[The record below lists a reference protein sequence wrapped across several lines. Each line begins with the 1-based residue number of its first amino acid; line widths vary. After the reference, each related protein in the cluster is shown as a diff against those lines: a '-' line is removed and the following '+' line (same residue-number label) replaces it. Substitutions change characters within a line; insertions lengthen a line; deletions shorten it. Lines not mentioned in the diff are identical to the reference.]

1 MQGNR
6 GAGCELHGTIRIDMV
21 LKVKQQ
27 LGEIRYMN
35 WSNNQDKYGTLR
47 EATIKVNMVHKVKQQ
62 L

>member
-35 WSNNQDKYGTLR
+35 WSNNQDKYGTLN
-47 EATIKVNMVHKVKQQ
+47 EATIRIDTVH
-62 L
+62 